1 MMGGTFIID
10 AIVVG
15 GNFKEISIL
24 MHLGLWRNSL
34 NNSLLGISLTVL
46 LLQAS
51 YVASSSNRFFGIHG
65 HPSSVTHNSVHN
77 PFPMLLISKFYQIIS
92 IL

>member
-1 MMGGTFIID
+1 MGGTFIID
-10 AIVVG
+10 AAVVN

-24 MHLGLWRNSL
+24 MHLRLWKNSL
-34 NNSLLGISLTVL
+34 NNSFLGISLAVL

-65 HPSSVTHNSVHN
+65 HPSSMTHNFVHN
-77 PFPMLLISKFYQIIS
+77 PFSYVLNK
-92 IL
+92 

>member
-1 MMGGTFIID
+1 MMGGTFIVD

-24 MHLGLWRNSL
+24 MRLGLWRNSL
-34 NNSLLGISLTVL
+34 NNSFLGISLAVL

-51 YVASSSNRFFGIHG
+51 YVTSSSNCFFDIHG

-77 PFPMLLISKFYQIIS
+77 PFSYVLNK
-92 IL
+92 